1 MGVTFSLTRA
11 NANVSTIRCSVA
23 VDGTRTF
30 LHTGVSIETKL
41 WDPKRKFI
49 IPQVGRLATSSKA
62 KKLRELEIAI
72 NELIDI
78 YKYGYPKI
86 NFIEFEKRLHL
97 LIDNPRARSNRPKQ
111 LATDENS
118 DTLISFMYLFNKHS
132 AEGIRLTPSRKKL
145 KPSTL
150 SSFRT
155 TKKIVEN
162 YMKLNNLNLRLGEFN
177 QTHLDALS
185 EYTIQELNWSLN
197 THCKFM
203 MDLLQIFKYAVKMK
217 RLPASVFSE
226 LAFDTRREETDSIYL
241 TEDEILQLLEL
252 TDFDDPEQELVRDV
266 FVIGCFTGMRFSD
279 YTTIDAA
286 AIQENRL
293 SFIQQKTGGRV
304 TLPIHPVVNT
314 ILNKYNYQL
323 PEVPKNNAFNQILKL
338 IGSKL
343 PSLQVSFTRQV
354 TYKRELQSIVKK
366 KYEFLQ
372 THTARRSFCSNEY
385 LKGTDPLVIM
395 AISGHK
401 SHKSF
406 MRYIKVSGDEFADKL
421 EKIWAAR
428 ESKAI

>member
-1 MGVTFSLTRA
+1 MGVSFSLSRPHSKRSSIRA
-11 NANVSTIRCSVA
+11 KISVS
-23 VDGTRTF
+23 GTSIF
-30 LHTGVSIETKL
+30 LYTGVSIETEH
-41 WDPKRKFI
+41 WDKKKHFVRPY
-49 IPQVGRLATSSKA
+49 VGKTTTTRV
-62 KKLRELEIAI
+62 LRILKELEIAI
-72 NELIDI
+72 MDLIDQ
-78 YKYGYPKI
+78 YKYG
-86 NFIEFEKRLHL
+86 
-97 LIDNPRARSNRPKQ
+97 RPKLTFVELEEKLQ
-111 LATDENS
+111 ELVESPHNKYNKEKKQSVVTKESFNS
-118 DTLISFMYLFNKHS
+118 FFDHFYNDC
-132 AEGIRLTPSRKKL
+132 ANGIRLTPKRQKL
-145 KPSTL
+145 KPTALYSYIN
-150 SSFRT
+150 S
-155 TKKIVEN
+155 KKMFEKFQKEKGYDI
-162 YMKLNNLNLRLGEFN
+162 
-177 QTHLDALS
+177 ALS
-185 EYTIQELNWSLN
+185 DFKQEHIDAFGDYMINDLEIAMN
-197 THCKFM
+197 THSKAM
-203 MDLLQIFKYAVKMK
+203 MEVMQVIKYAVKLK
-217 RLPASVFSE
+217 KLPSSRLSE
-226 LAFDTRREETDSIYL
+226 LEFDTRREETDSIYL
-241 TEDEILQLLEL
+241 KESEVLEL
-252 TDFDDPEQELVRDV
+252 LQIKDFDEPIHEIVRDV

-338 IGSKL
+338 IGSKM

-354 TYKRELQSIVKK
+354 TYKRELQSFVKK

>member
-1 MGVTFSLTRA
+1 M
-11 NANVSTIRCSVA
+11 
-23 VDGTRTF
+23 
-30 LHTGVSIETKL
+30 K
-41 WDPKRKFI
+41 
-49 IPQVGRLATSSKA
+49 
-62 KKLRELEIAI
+62 
-72 NELIDI
+72 
-78 YKYGYPKI
+78 YPKES
-86 NFIEFEKRLHL
+86 F
-97 LIDNPRARSNRPKQ
+97 
-111 LATDENS
+111 NS
-118 DTLISFMYLFNKHS
+118 FFDHFYNDC
-132 AEGIRLTPSRKKL
+132 ANGIRLTPKRQRL
-145 KPSTL
+145 KPTALYSYIN
-150 SSFRT
+150 S
-155 TKKIVEN
+155 KKMFAKFQKEKGYDI
-162 YMKLNNLNLRLGEFN
+162 
-177 QTHLDALS
+177 ALS
-185 EYTIQELNWSLN
+185 DFKQEHIDAFGDYMINDLEIAMN
-197 THCKFM
+197 THSKAM
-203 MDLLQIFKYAVKMK
+203 MEIMQVIKYAVKLK
-217 RLPASVFSE
+217 KLPSSRLSE
-226 LAFDTRREETDSIYL
+226 LEFDTRREETDSIYL
-241 TEDEILQLLEL
+241 KESELLEL
-252 TDFDDPEQELVRDV
+252 LQVKDFDEPIHEMVRDV

-279 YTTIDAA
+279 YTTIDTA

-323 PEVPKNNAFNQILKL
+323 PEVPKNNVFNQILKQ
-338 IGSKL
+338 IGAKM
-343 PSLQVSFTRQV
+343 PSLQVTFTRQV

>member
-1 MGVTFSLTRA
+1 MGVSFSLSRPHSKRSSIRA
-11 NANVSTIRCSVA
+11 KISVS
-23 VDGTRTF
+23 GTSIF
-30 LHTGVSIETKL
+30 LYTGVSIETEH
-41 WDPKRKFI
+41 WDKKKCFVRPY
-49 IPQVGRLATSSKA
+49 VGKTTTTRV
-62 KKLRELEIAI
+62 LRVLKELEIAI
-72 NELIDI
+72 LDLIDQ
-78 YKYGYPKI
+78 YKYGRPKLT
-86 NFIEFEKRLHL
+86 FIELEEKLQELVESPH
-97 LIDNPRARSNRPKQ
+97 NKYNKEKKQ
-111 LATDENS
+111 SVVTKESFNS
-118 DTLISFMYLFNKHS
+118 FFDHFYNDC
-132 AEGIRLTPSRKKL
+132 ANGIRLTPKRQRL
-145 KPSTL
+145 KPTALYSYIN
-150 SSFRT
+150 S
-155 TKKIVEN
+155 KKMFAKFQKEKGYDI
-162 YMKLNNLNLRLGEFN
+162 
-177 QTHLDALS
+177 ALS
-185 EYTIQELNWSLN
+185 DFKQEHIDAFGDYMINDLEIAMN
-197 THCKFM
+197 THSKAM
-203 MDLLQIFKYAVKMK
+203 MEVMQVLKYAVKLK
-217 RLPASVFSE
+217 KLPASRLSE
-226 LAFDTRREETDSIYL
+226 LEFDTRREETDSIYL
-241 TEDEILQLLEL
+241 KETEVLEL
-252 TDFDDPEQELVRDV
+252 LQIKDFDDPIHEVVRDV

-323 PEVPKNNAFNQILKL
+323 PEVPKNNVFNQILKQ
-338 IGSKL
+338 IGSKM

>member
-1 MGVTFSLTRA
+1 MGVSFSLSRPHSKRSSIRA
-11 NANVSTIRCSVA
+11 KISVS
-23 VDGTRTF
+23 GTSIF
-30 LHTGVSIETKL
+30 LYTGVSIETEH
-41 WDPKRKFI
+41 WDKKKCFVRPY
-49 IPQVGRLATSSKA
+49 VGKTTTTRV
-62 KKLRELEIAI
+62 LRVLKELEIAI
-72 NELIDI
+72 LDLIDQ
-78 YKYGYPKI
+78 YKYGRPKLT
-86 NFIEFEKRLHL
+86 FIELEEKLQELVESPHNKYNKEKKQSVVTKESFNAFFDHFY
-97 LIDNPRARSNRPKQ
+97 IDCAN
-111 LATDENS
+111 
-118 DTLISFMYLFNKHS
+118 
-132 AEGIRLTPSRKKL
+132 GIRLTPKRQKL
-145 KPSTL
+145 KPTALYSYVN
-150 SSFRT
+150 S
-155 TKKIVEN
+155 KKMFEKFQKVKGYDI
-162 YMKLNNLNLRLGEFN
+162 
-177 QTHLDALS
+177 ALS
-185 EYTIQELNWSLN
+185 DFKQEHIDAFGDYMINDLEIAMN
-197 THCKFM
+197 THSKAM
-203 MDLLQIFKYAVKMK
+203 MEVMQVIKYAVKLK
-217 RLPASVFSE
+217 KLPSSRLSE
-226 LAFDTRREETDSIYL
+226 LEFDTRREETDSIYL
-241 TEDEILQLLEL
+241 KETEVLEL
-252 TDFDDPEQELVRDV
+252 LQVKDFDEPIHEMVRDI

-279 YTTIDAA
+279 YTTIDTA

-323 PEVPKNNAFNQILKL
+323 PEVPKNNTFNQILKQ
-338 IGSKL
+338 IGAKM

>member
-1 MGVTFSLTRA
+1 MGVSFSLSRPHSKRSSIRA
-11 NANVSTIRCSVA
+11 KISVS
-23 VDGTRTF
+23 GTSIF
-30 LHTGVSIETKL
+30 LYTGVSIETEH
-41 WDPKRKFI
+41 WDKKKCFVRPY
-49 IPQVGRLATSSKA
+49 VGKTTTTRV
-62 KKLRELEIAI
+62 LRVLKELEISI
-72 NELIDI
+72 LDLIDQ
-78 YKYGYPKI
+78 YKYG
-86 NFIEFEKRLHL
+86 
-97 LIDNPRARSNRPKQ
+97 RPKLTFVELEEKLQ
-111 LATDENS
+111 ELVESPHNKYNKEKKQSVVTKESFNS
-118 DTLISFMYLFNKHS
+118 FFDYFYNDC
-132 AEGIRLTPSRKKL
+132 ANGIRLTPKWQKL
-145 KPSTL
+145 KPTALYSYVN
-150 SSFRT
+150 S
-155 TKKIVEN
+155 KKMFEKFQKVKGYDI
-162 YMKLNNLNLRLGEFN
+162 
-177 QTHLDALS
+177 ALS
-185 EYTIQELNWSLN
+185 DFKQEHIDAFGDYMINDLEIAMN
-197 THCKFM
+197 THSKAM
-203 MDLLQIFKYAVKMK
+203 MEVMQVLKYAVKLK
-217 RLPASVFSE
+217 KLPASRLSE
-226 LAFDTRREETDSIYL
+226 LEFDTRREETDSIYL
-241 TEDEILQLLEL
+241 KETEVLEL
-252 TDFDDPEQELVRDV
+252 LQIKDFDDPIHEVVRDV

-323 PEVPKNNAFNQILKL
+323 PEVPKNNVFNQILKQ
-338 IGSKL
+338 IGAKM

-354 TYKRELQSIVKK
+354 TYKRELQTIVKK

>member
-1 MGVTFSLTRA
+1 MGVSFSLSRPHSKRSSIRA
-11 NANVSTIRCSVA
+11 KISVS
-23 VDGTRTF
+23 GTSIF
-30 LHTGVSIETKL
+30 LYTGVSIETEH
-41 WDPKRKFI
+41 WDKKKYFVRPY
-49 IPQVGRLATSSKA
+49 VGKTTTTRV
-62 KKLRELEIAI
+62 LRILKELEIAI
-72 NELIDI
+72 MDLIDQ
-78 YKYGYPKI
+78 YKYG
-86 NFIEFEKRLHL
+86 
-97 LIDNPRARSNRPKQ
+97 RPKLTFVELEEKLQ
-111 LATDENS
+111 ELVESPHNKYNKEKKQSVVTKE
-118 DTLISFMYLFNKHS
+118 SFNAFFDHFYNDC
-132 AEGIRLTPSRKKL
+132 ANGIRLTPKRQKL
-145 KPSTL
+145 KPTALYSYIN
-150 SSFRT
+150 S
-155 TKKIVEN
+155 KKMFEKFQKEKGYDI
-162 YMKLNNLNLRLGEFN
+162 
-177 QTHLDALS
+177 ALS
-185 EYTIQELNWSLN
+185 DFKQEHIDAFGDYLINDLEIAMN
-197 THCKFM
+197 THSKAM
-203 MDLLQIFKYAVKMK
+203 MEVMQVIKYAVKLK
-217 RLPASVFSE
+217 KLPASRLSE
-226 LAFDTRREETDSIYL
+226 LEFDTRREETDSIYL
-241 TEDEILQLLEL
+241 KETEVLEL
-252 TDFDDPEQELVRDV
+252 LQIKDFDEPIHEVVRDV

-323 PEVPKNNAFNQILKL
+323 PEVPKNNVFNQILKQ
-338 IGSKL
+338 IGSKM
-343 PSLQVSFTRQV
+343 PSLQVTFTRQV

>member
-1 MGVTFSLTRA
+1 MGVSFSLSRPHSKRSSIRA
-11 NANVSTIRCSVA
+11 KISVS
-23 VDGTRTF
+23 GTSIF
-30 LHTGVSIETKL
+30 LYTGVSIETEH
-41 WDPKRKFI
+41 WDKKKHFVRPY
-49 IPQVGRLATSSKA
+49 VGKTTTTRV
-62 KKLRELEIAI
+62 LRILKELEIAI
-72 NELIDI
+72 MDLIDQ
-78 YKYGYPKI
+78 YKYG
-86 NFIEFEKRLHL
+86 
-97 LIDNPRARSNRPKQ
+97 RPKLTFVELEEKLQ
-111 LATDENS
+111 ELVESPHNKYNKEKKKSVVTKESFNS
-118 DTLISFMYLFNKHS
+118 FFDHFYNDC
-132 AEGIRLTPSRKKL
+132 ANGIRLTPKRQKL
-145 KPSTL
+145 KPTALYSYIN
-150 SSFRT
+150 S
-155 TKKIVEN
+155 KKMFEKFQKEKGYDI
-162 YMKLNNLNLRLGEFN
+162 
-177 QTHLDALS
+177 ALS
-185 EYTIQELNWSLN
+185 DFKQEHIDAFGDYMINDLEIAMN
-197 THCKFM
+197 THSKAM
-203 MDLLQIFKYAVKMK
+203 MEVMQVIKYAVKLK
-217 RLPASVFSE
+217 KLPASRLSE
-226 LAFDTRREETDSIYL
+226 LEFDTRREETDSIYL
-241 TEDEILQLLEL
+241 KETEVLEL
-252 TDFDDPEQELVRDV
+252 LQIKDFDEPIHEVVRDV

-314 ILNKYNYQL
+314 ILNKYNYRL
-323 PEVPKNNAFNQILKL
+323 PEVPNNNVFNQILKQ
-338 IGSKL
+338 IGSKM

-354 TYKRELQSIVKK
+354 TYKRELQSIIKK

>member
-1 MGVTFSLTRA
+1 MGVSFSLSRPHSKRSSIRA
-11 NANVSTIRCSVA
+11 KISVS
-23 VDGTRTF
+23 GTSIF
-30 LHTGVSIETKL
+30 LYTGVSIETEH
-41 WDPKRKFI
+41 WDKKKCFVRPY
-49 IPQVGRLATSSKA
+49 VGKTTTTRV
-62 KKLRELEIAI
+62 LRILKELEISI
-72 NELIDI
+72 LDLIDQ
-78 YKYGYPKI
+78 YKYG
-86 NFIEFEKRLHL
+86 
-97 LIDNPRARSNRPKQ
+97 RPKLTFVELEEKLQ
-111 LATDENS
+111 ELVESPHNKYNKEKKQSVVTKESFNS
-118 DTLISFMYLFNKHS
+118 FFDHFYNDC
-132 AEGIRLTPSRKKL
+132 ANGIRLTPKRQRL
-145 KPSTL
+145 KPTALYSYIN
-150 SSFRT
+150 S
-155 TKKIVEN
+155 KKMFAKFQKEKGYDI
-162 YMKLNNLNLRLGEFN
+162 
-177 QTHLDALS
+177 ALS
-185 EYTIQELNWSLN
+185 DFKQEHIDAFGDYMINDLEIAMN
-197 THCKFM
+197 THSKAM
-203 MDLLQIFKYAVKMK
+203 MEVMQVLKYAVKLK
-217 RLPASVFSE
+217 KLPASRLSE
-226 LAFDTRREETDSIYL
+226 LEFDTRREETDSIYL
-241 TEDEILQLLEL
+241 KETEVLEL
-252 TDFDDPEQELVRDV
+252 LQIRDFDDPIHEVVRDV

-314 ILNKYNYQL
+314 ILNKYNYKL
-323 PEVPKNNAFNQILKL
+323 PEVPKNNVFNQILKQ
-338 IGSKL
+338 IGAKM
-343 PSLQVSFTRQV
+343 PSLQVTFTRQV

>member
-1 MGVTFSLTRA
+1 MGISFSLSRPHSKRSSIRA
-11 NANVSTIRCSVA
+11 KISVS
-23 VDGTRTF
+23 GTSIF
-30 LHTGVSIETKL
+30 LYTGVSIETEH
-41 WDPKRKFI
+41 WDKKKCFVRPY
-49 IPQVGRLATSSKA
+49 VGKTTTTRV
-62 KKLRELEIAI
+62 LRILKELEISI
-72 NELIDI
+72 LDLIDQ
-78 YKYGYPKI
+78 YKYG
-86 NFIEFEKRLHL
+86 
-97 LIDNPRARSNRPKQ
+97 RPKLTFVELEEKLQ
-111 LATDENS
+111 ELVESPHNKYNKEKKQSVVTKESFNS
-118 DTLISFMYLFNKHS
+118 FFDHFYNDC
-132 AEGIRLTPSRKKL
+132 ANGIRLTPKRQRL
-145 KPSTL
+145 KPTALYSYIN
-150 SSFRT
+150 S
-155 TKKIVEN
+155 KKMFAKFQKEKGYDI
-162 YMKLNNLNLRLGEFN
+162 
-177 QTHLDALS
+177 ALS
-185 EYTIQELNWSLN
+185 DFKQEHIDAFGDYMINDLEIAMN
-197 THCKFM
+197 THSKAM
-203 MDLLQIFKYAVKMK
+203 MEVMQVLKYAVKLK
-217 RLPASVFSE
+217 KLPASRLSE
-226 LAFDTRREETDSIYL
+226 LEFDTRREETDSIYL
-241 TEDEILQLLEL
+241 KETEVLEL
-252 TDFDDPEQELVRDV
+252 LQIKDFDDPIHEVVRDV

-323 PEVPKNNAFNQILKL
+323 PEVPKNNVFNQILKQ
-338 IGSKL
+338 IGSKM

>member
-1 MGVTFSLTRA
+1 MGVSFSLSRPHSKTSSIRA
-11 NANVSTIRCSVA
+11 KISVS
-23 VDGTRTF
+23 GTSIF
-30 LHTGVSIETKL
+30 LYTGVSIDTEH
-41 WDPKRKFI
+41 WDKKKHFVRPY
-49 IPQVGRLATSSKA
+49 VGKTTTTRV
-62 KKLRELEIAI
+62 LRILKELEIAI
-72 NELIDI
+72 MDLIDQ
-78 YKYGYPKI
+78 YKYG
-86 NFIEFEKRLHL
+86 
-97 LIDNPRARSNRPKQ
+97 RPKLTFVELEEKLQ
-111 LATDENS
+111 ELVESPHNKYNKEKKKSVVTKESFNS
-118 DTLISFMYLFNKHS
+118 FFDHFYNDC
-132 AEGIRLTPSRKKL
+132 ANGIRLTPKRQKL
-145 KPSTL
+145 KPTALYSYIN
-150 SSFRT
+150 S
-155 TKKIVEN
+155 KKMFEKFQKAKGYDI
-162 YMKLNNLNLRLGEFN
+162 
-177 QTHLDALS
+177 ALS
-185 EYTIQELNWSLN
+185 DFKQEHIDAFGDYMINDLEIAMN
-197 THCKFM
+197 THSKAM
-203 MDLLQIFKYAVKMK
+203 MEVMQVLKYAVKLK
-217 RLPASVFSE
+217 KLPASRLSE
-226 LAFDTRREETDSIYL
+226 LEFDTRREETDSIYL
-241 TEDEILQLLEL
+241 KESEVLEL
-252 TDFDDPEQELVRDV
+252 LQIKDFDDPIHEIVRDV

-323 PEVPKNNAFNQILKL
+323 PEVPKNNAFNQILKQ
-338 IGSKL
+338 IGAKL

>member
-1 MGVTFSLTRA
+1 MGVSFSLSRPHSKRSSIRA
-11 NANVSTIRCSVA
+11 KISVS
-23 VDGTRTF
+23 GTSIF
-30 LHTGVSIETKL
+30 LYTGVSIETEH
-41 WDPKRKFI
+41 WDKKKCFVRPY
-49 IPQVGRLATSSKA
+49 VGKTTTTRV
-62 KKLRELEIAI
+62 LRILKELEISI
-72 NELIDI
+72 LDLIDQ
-78 YKYGYPKI
+78 YKYG
-86 NFIEFEKRLHL
+86 
-97 LIDNPRARSNRPKQ
+97 RPKLTFVELEEKLQ
-111 LATDENS
+111 ELVESPHNKYNKEKKQSVVTKESFNS
-118 DTLISFMYLFNKHS
+118 FFDHFYNDC
-132 AEGIRLTPSRKKL
+132 ANGIRLTPKRQRL
-145 KPSTL
+145 KPT
-150 SSFRT
+150 
-155 TKKIVEN
+155 
-162 YMKLNNLNLRLGEFN
+162 
-177 QTHLDALS
+177 ALS
-185 EYTIQELNWSLN
+185 TYDNSRSLFTKFQKEKGYDIALSDFKQEYIDAFSDYIINDLELAMN
-197 THCKFM
+197 THSKAM
-203 MDLLQIFKYAVKMK
+203 MEIMQVIKYAVKLK
-217 RLPASVFSE
+217 KLPSSRLSE
-226 LAFDTRREETDSIYL
+226 LEFDTRREETDSIYL
-241 TEDEILQLLEL
+241 KESEVIELLQVK
-252 TDFDDPEQELVRDV
+252 DFDEPIHEMVRDV

-279 YTTIDAA
+279 YTTIDTA

-323 PEVPKNNAFNQILKL
+323 PEVPKNNVFNQILKQ
-338 IGSKL
+338 IGAKM

-354 TYKRELQSIVKK
+354 TYKRELQTIVKK

>member
-1 MGVTFSLTRA
+1 MGVSFSLSRPHSKRSSIRA
-11 NANVSTIRCSVA
+11 KISVS
-23 VDGTRTF
+23 GTSIF
-30 LHTGVSIETKL
+30 LYTGVSIETEH
-41 WDPKRKFI
+41 WDKKKCFVRPY
-49 IPQVGRLATSSKA
+49 VGKTTTTRV
-62 KKLRELEIAI
+62 LRILKELEISI
-72 NELIDI
+72 LDLIDQ
-78 YKYGYPKI
+78 YKYG
-86 NFIEFEKRLHL
+86 
-97 LIDNPRARSNRPKQ
+97 RPKLTFVELEEKLQ
-111 LATDENS
+111 ELVESPHNKYNKEKKQSVVTKESFNS
-118 DTLISFMYLFNKHS
+118 FFDHFYNDC
-132 AEGIRLTPSRKKL
+132 ANGIRLTPKRQRL
-145 KPSTL
+145 KPTALYSYIN
-150 SSFRT
+150 S
-155 TKKIVEN
+155 KKMFAKFQKEKGYDI
-162 YMKLNNLNLRLGEFN
+162 
-177 QTHLDALS
+177 ALS
-185 EYTIQELNWSLN
+185 DFKQEHIDAFGDYMINDLEIAMN
-197 THCKFM
+197 THSKAM
-203 MDLLQIFKYAVKMK
+203 MEVMQVLKYAVKLK
-217 RLPASVFSE
+217 KLPASRLSE
-226 LAFDTRREETDSIYL
+226 LEFDTRREETDSIYL
-241 TEDEILQLLEL
+241 KETEVLEL
-252 TDFDDPEQELVRDV
+252 LQIKDFDDPIHEIVRDV

-323 PEVPKNNAFNQILKL
+323 PEVPKNNVFNQILKQ
-338 IGSKL
+338 IGSKM

-428 ESKAI
+428 ESKVI

>member
-1 MGVTFSLTRA
+1 MGVSFSLSRPHSKRSSIRA
-11 NANVSTIRCSVA
+11 KISVS
-23 VDGTRTF
+23 GTSIF
-30 LHTGVSIETKL
+30 LYTGVSIETEH
-41 WDPKRKFI
+41 WDKKKCFVRPY
-49 IPQVGRLATSSKA
+49 VGKTTTTRV
-62 KKLRELEIAI
+62 LRILKELEISI
-72 NELIDI
+72 LDLIDQ
-78 YKYGYPKI
+78 YKYG
-86 NFIEFEKRLHL
+86 
-97 LIDNPRARSNRPKQ
+97 RPKLTFVELEEKLQ
-111 LATDENS
+111 ELVESPHNKYNKEKKQSVVTKE
-118 DTLISFMYLFNKHS
+118 SFNAFFDHFYNDC
-132 AEGIRLTPSRKKL
+132 ANGIRLTPKRQRL
-145 KPSTL
+145 KPTALYSYIN
-150 SSFRT
+150 S
-155 TKKIVEN
+155 KKMFAKFQKEKGYDI
-162 YMKLNNLNLRLGEFN
+162 
-177 QTHLDALS
+177 ALS
-185 EYTIQELNWSLN
+185 DFKQEHIDAFGDYMINDLEIAMN
-197 THCKFM
+197 THSKAM
-203 MDLLQIFKYAVKMK
+203 MEVMQVLKYAVKLK
-217 RLPASVFSE
+217 KLPASRLSE
-226 LAFDTRREETDSIYL
+226 LEFDTRREETDSIYL
-241 TEDEILQLLEL
+241 KETEVLEL
-252 TDFDDPEQELVRDV
+252 LQIKDFDDPIHEVVRDV

-314 ILNKYNYQL
+314 ILNKHNYQL
-323 PEVPKNNAFNQILKL
+323 PEVPKNNVFNQILKQ
-338 IGSKL
+338 IGSKM